1 MIQQYNRI
9 SDQLVD
15 RYTMKTDAYK
25 QWQRENPYADP
36 SSYKGNQRYVAARYS
51 TSRNNGY
58 GGALQRETAD
68 EYHNRQSRLMQAF
81 SAVRNN
87 ISKATQAR
95 GIQTREQFAR
105 TRFTPEELQG
115 RARVAAGG
123 KG

>member
-1 MIQQYNRI
+1 
-9 SDQLVD
+9 
-15 RYTMKTDAYK
+15 MKTDRYR
-25 QWQRENPYADP
+25 QWREANPDADP
-36 SSYKGNQRYVAARYS
+36 NSYDGQRYLKAGYS
-51 TSRNNGY
+51 ISKNNGQ

-68 EYHNRQSRLMQAF
+68 EYYNRQSRLMQAF

-105 TRFTPEELQG
+105 TRFTSEELQG
-115 RARVAAGG
+115 KARIAAGG